1 MQFASGGKQGKLS
14 ELQEKLLL
22 ALTRSEEE
30 LYDLKKDPWE
40 LNNLVDN
47 PKYQK
52 TLGEMRQSLDKWI
65 QQSGDQ
71 GQTVESEE
79 MYDSD
84 MKVYLQGMIKSGR
97 SERFDEIK
105 KKYLSYEKNGG
116 RKGSRPSIRGIFH
129 ESPGIQVGDSAVSK
143 PPCR

>member
-1 MQFASGGKQGKLS
+1 MPTRIIRELTLQFASGGKQGKLS

-47 PKYQK
+47 PKHQK

-84 MKVYLQGMIKSGR
+84 MKVYLHGDDK
-97 SERFDEIK
+97 
-105 KKYLSYEKNGG
+105 
-116 RKGSRPSIRGIFH
+116 IRQIRAF
-129 ESPGIQVGDSAVSK
+129 
-143 PPCR
+143 